1 MKQYINGQ
9 YVELTLRE
17 ERELQ
22 EIAVAEEKAYWD
34 NISYDEAVNNEI
46 RKRYTES
53 QEFSILRQKD
63 EKPTEYQQYFN
74 YCEECKNFV
83 KSKKGVI

>member
-9 YVELTLRE
+9 YVDLTLSE

-22 EIAVAEEKAYWD
+22 EIALAEEKAYWD

-53 QEFSILRQKD
+53 QEFSILRQKG
-63 EKPTEYQQYFN
+63 EKSTEYQQYFD
-74 YCEECKNFV
+74 YCEQCKNFV
-83 KSKKGVI
+83 KNKKGVI